1 MATTRASKSR
11 AGIVLSIVG
20 AVMLPL
26 GFFVIAGWRDE
37 SGAAVPIGVA
47 VILVGIAAGV
57 VGLLLR
63 EGRGQD

>member
-1 MATTRASKSR
+1 
-11 AGIVLSIVG
+11 
-20 AVMLPL
+20 MLPL